1 MMFFDRKNRKGRI
14 TVKQLYSIME
24 QLLELDYKQE
34 TFLLVLKAL
43 ETAYSEEKEASSK
56 MLVSHTKWQVEVQ
69 NKDLKQQI
77 RQLDTYLSQKE

>member
-1 MMFFDRKNRKGRI
+1 MFFDRKNRKGRI